1 MKYLLKKTLKWIV
14 YLAVTV
20 LFFSLPVLIE
30 RCEDA
35 KNLSRMADLVES
47 ESFLTTGEFFFD
59 FDPASVQNE
68 VVGDSTSVRV
78 LTKTDTCRKSVYLYV
93 NGKKQ
98 DMVVVSDSTPA
109 YFPRVYLIP
118 GQNEIEAV
126 LLEASGRP
134 MALRKMRIFSLK
146 RM

>member
-1 MKYLLKKTLKWIV
+1 MKYLLKKTFKWIV

-20 LFFSLPVLIE
+20 IFFSMPVLIE
-30 RCEDA
+30 RRGDV
-35 KNLSRMADLVES
+35 KDLSRMADLVES
-47 ESFLTTGEFFFD
+47 ESFQTTGGFFFD
-59 FDPASVQNE
+59 FASVQNE

-78 LTKTDTCRKSVYLYV
+78 LTKTDTCRKSVCLYV
-93 NGKKQ
+93 NGEKQ
-98 DMVVVSDSTPA
+98 DMVVVSDSMPA

-134 MALRKMRIFSLK
+134 MALRRMRIFSLK